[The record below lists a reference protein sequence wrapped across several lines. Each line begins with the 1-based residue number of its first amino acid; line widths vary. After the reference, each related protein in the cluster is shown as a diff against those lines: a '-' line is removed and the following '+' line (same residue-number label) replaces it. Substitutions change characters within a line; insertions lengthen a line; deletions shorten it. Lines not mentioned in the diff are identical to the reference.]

1 MISEKSKEARLR
13 RLARKEDQF
22 FHKARRIFVE
32 RGVRAAYYVSDMTN
46 ALVAVYATLEA
57 AEEELEP

>member
-1 MISEKSKEARLR
+1 MISEKSREARLR

-22 FHKARRIFVE
+22 FHKARTPFVE
-32 RGVRAAYYVSDMTN
+32 WGVRAGYYVSDMTN

-57 AEEELEP
+57 AEEEFEP

>member
-1 MISEKSKEARLR
+1 MISEKSREARLR

-22 FHKARRIFVE
+22 FHKPRKPFVE
-32 RGVRAAYYVSDMTN
+32 CGVKAEYYVSDMTN

-57 AEEELEP
+57 AEEDFQS